1 MDKWN
6 EISTGGWGISWRV
19 IIGYCKNKKKKQL
32 LCPRQFF
39 LDRVFNFL
47 FHPGSTRCRASSWRE
62 GERDMFEF
70 REPRFSCSCHDTRTV
85 TVRSGKKREENWI
98 VRVKIG
104 HCFFLLRERNWKPPF
119 LCLLRY
125 LNLLCFLIRLFNL
138 KHFVFVLLLTIILRK
153 KRNLKVI
160 LNSCMQLFLI
170 N

>member
-6 EISTGGWGISWRV
+6 EISTGGWEISWRV

-32 LCPRQFF
+32 LW
-39 LDRVFNFL
+39 DNFS
-47 FHPGSTRCRASSWRE
+47 STEFSTSSFTPAR
-62 GERDMFEF
+62 
-70 REPRFSCSCHDTRTV
+70 HDV
-85 TVRSGKKREENWI
+85 EQVREE
-98 VRVKIG
+98 
-104 HCFFLLRERNWKPPF
+104 RERGICSSFVNLGSHAHVTIPEPWPCEVARNEKRIGSCELKSVTAF
-119 LCLLRY
+119 FFFEKEIENLLFVPAFRY

>member
-62 GERDMFEF
+62 GGICSSFVNLGSHAHVTIPEPWPCEVARNEKRIGSCELKSVTAFFFFEK
-70 REPRFSCSCHDTRTV
+70 EI
-85 TVRSGKKREENWI
+85 EN
-98 VRVKIG
+98 
-104 HCFFLLRERNWKPPF
+104 LLFVPAF
-119 LCLLRY
+119 RY